1 MSALAS
7 TPAAPPAR
15 PGRRAPVDAVVVGGS
30 AGALEA
36 LQTLLPALPAG
47 YAAAVVVVVHMQRQ
61 RPSLL
66 TEVFAP
72 RCALPVREAQHCAPV
87 EAGAIVFAP
96 PDYHLLIDAGPRL
109 CLSVDAPLHFSRPA
123 IDVLFESAADQ
134 FGERL
139 IGVLLSGANA
149 DGAAGLATI
158 GRLGGLTM
166 VQSPASAQAP
176 TMPQAGLAA
185 WGVDYV
191 LPPAGL
197 AAALVQQVQRAP

>member
-1 MSALAS
+1 
-7 TPAAPPAR
+7 
-15 PGRRAPVDAVVVGGS
+15 
-30 AGALEA
+30 
-36 LQTLLPALPAG
+36 
-47 YAAAVVVVVHMQRQ
+47 
-61 RPSLL
+61 
-66 TEVFAP
+66 
-72 RCALPVREAQHCAPV
+72 
-87 EAGAIVFAP
+87 
-96 PDYHLLIDAGPRL
+96 IDAGPRL

-134 FGERL
+134 FGDRL

-166 VQSPASAQAP
+166 VQSPASAPAP

-197 AAALVQQVQRAP
+197 AAALVQHVRRAL